1 MTPEDAIREAL
12 EQALRRFTGRTNTEV
27 AREEVTAMLAAYV
40 AATLKPAI
48 EVDFSS
54 DTAHTAYRSLSGT
67 VHVRYPSADDTLI
80 AWANAGLLV
89 NPEALGLTLY
99 EVDGKLAW
107 RWLGSPRP

>member
-27 AREEVTAMLAAYV
+27 AREEVTAMLAAYA
-40 AATLKPAI
+40 AATPKPAI
-48 EVDFSS
+48 EVNFSS
-54 DTAHTAYRSLSGT
+54 DTALSGT

-99 EVDGKLAW
+99 EVDGKPAW